1 MAARESQQHQNEL
14 SEETSN
20 GDDDFVLESLPDTD
34 ELEDEPSE
42 QEEQPYEAESA

>member
-1 MAARESQQHQNEL
+1 
-14 SEETSN
+14 
-20 GDDDFVLESLPDTD
+20 VLESLPDTD